1 MFSVPW
7 FESCARNV
15 NFFSGVIPKDITKL
29 LDTCLP
35 VHDW

>member
-1 MFSVPW
+1 MISVPW

-15 NFFSGVIPKDITKL
+15 NFSVLIPKDITKL